1 LPAPQ
6 WMQPAQMIPPEN
18 HGARSICPGLR
29 LSWRRRFAHHWPGRC
44 VLYIRN
50 QDACGSR
57 CTGRWRSA
65 RKSSCSKPVTTK
77 VLDGDFETY
86 AALVY
91 GKCEILPDH
100 SDRCEIGTGPLFTKV
115 GALVLAEDG
124 SRSLVVAAKTGKSL
138 RYFDLTSWK
147 LRGEPGGQR
156 AAFKT
161 WSLWHDG
168 LAQSAPSAR
177 LLGYS
182 VE

>member
-1 LPAPQ
+1 MALSFEFVNNGKPGALLRVKIED
-6 WMQPAQMIPPEN
+6 AAEFAILGANEGHAFRALVVLKDNEPP
-18 HGARSICPGLR
+18 
-29 LSWRRRFAHHWPGRC
+29 FAINLLESGR
-44 VLYIRN
+44 I
-50 QDACGSR
+50 
-57 CTGRWRSA
+57 
-65 RKSSCSKPVTTK
+65 
-77 VLDGDFETY
+77 DGDFETY

-91 GKCEILPDH
+91 GKSEILPDH
-100 SDRCEIGTGPLFTKV
+100 SDRCEIGTGPLFTMA

-138 RYFDLTSWK
+138 RYFDLTSGK

-168 LAQSAPSAR
+168 LAQSAQSAR

>member
-1 LPAPQ
+1 MALSFEFVNNCKPGDLLRVKIEDA
-6 WMQPAQMIPPEN
+6 AEFAILGASEGHGFRALVVLKDNEPPLAINLLE
-18 HGARSICPGLR
+18 S
-29 LSWRRRFAHHWPGRC
+29 GR
-44 VLYIRN
+44 I
-50 QDACGSR
+50 
-57 CTGRWRSA
+57 
-65 RKSSCSKPVTTK
+65 
-77 VLDGDFETY
+77 DGDFETY

-91 GKCEILPDH
+91 GKCTIMPHH

-115 GALVLAEDG
+115 GALVLADD
-124 SRSLVVAAKTGKSL
+124 SISLVVAAKTGKSL

-147 LRGEPGGQR
+147 LRGEPGGNR

-168 LAQSAPSAR
+168 FAQPDPSTR

>member
-1 LPAPQ
+1 VKIEDSAEFAIL
-6 WMQPAQMIPPEN
+6 
-18 HGARSICPGLR
+18 GANEGHGLR
-29 LSWRRRFAHHWPGRC
+29 ALVVLKDNKPPFAINLLESGRI
-44 VLYIRN
+44 Y
-50 QDACGSR
+50 
-57 CTGRWRSA
+57 
-65 RKSSCSKPVTTK
+65 
-77 VLDGDFETY
+77 GDFETC
-86 AALVY
+86 AALAC

-100 SDRCEIGTGPLFTKV
+100 TDRCEIGVGPLFTKA
-115 GALVLAEDG
+115 GSLVLAND
-124 SRSLVVAAKTGKSL
+124 SIFLVVAAKTGKSL

-147 LRGEPGGQR
+147 LRGEPGGQK